1 MEYSYVAYTEDR
13 KLVKGKLSATSEEVA
28 ANLLS
33 YGGYQLVSLKQVVP
47 FFNMEKLTAIFSK
60 ITPRE
65 IIMFS
70 RQLALLLESG
80 TDIVTSLELLQAQV
94 TNRILKRMIGDM
106 VSDIRG
112 GTSLSVALSK
122 HPRAF
127 SSIYHRAIA
136 AGEQGGNL
144 EVVLRQ
150 MADYIE
156 RGATTEK
163 KVKNALTYPLIVA
176 VVAIVVIGLLVTF
189 VLPTFTSLFT
199 AFGAELPLPTRIL
212 IAGTDW
218 LGQYGIYLVVV
229 VIVAAGLGWVYIKTP
244 EGKYRYDKISLR
256 LPVVGRIF
264 LLNELSRV
272 CRTMSLLFRVG
283 LPLPEIMA
291 MAIHG
296 TSNQAMREVLT
307 EVQQELIRGE
317 GLSRPMAKRG
327 LFLPLMVQMVG
338 VGEETG
344 NLDNTLT
351 TVAQS
356 YEAEADDRTGAAVGL
371 IQPVMTI
378 VIGLVVGFIAIALF
392 SAMYGVYGQV
402 SF

>member
-1 MEYSYVAYTEDR
+1 MDFSYVAYTADK
-13 KLVKGKLSATSEEVA
+13 KLVKGKLSSTSEEA
-28 ANLLS
+28 AADLLS
-33 YGGYQLVSLKQVVP
+33 YGGYQVVSLKRVVP
-47 FFNMEKLTAIFSK
+47 FFDKEKLFARFSTIK
-60 ITPRE
+60 PME
-65 IIMFS
+65 IVLFS

-80 TDIVTSLELLQAQV
+80 TDIVTALELLQKQI
-94 TNRILKRMIGDM
+94 TNQTLSKM
-106 VSDIRG
+106 VGEVASDIRG
-112 GTSLSVALSK
+112 GSPLSTALSK

-127 SSIYHRAIA
+127 PPIYHRAIA
-136 AGEQGGNL
+136 AGEQAGNL
-144 EVVLRQ
+144 EIVLRQ
-150 MADYIE
+150 MADYSE
-156 RGATTEK
+156 REVITGK
-163 KVKNALTYPLIVA
+163 KVKNALTYPIIVVFVA
-176 VVAIVVIGLLVTF
+176 VIVIGILATF
-189 VLPTFTSLFT
+189 VLPRFISLYS
-199 AFGAELPLPTRIL
+199 AFQVDLPLMTRML
-212 IAGTDW
+212 MAATGW
-218 LGQYGIYLVVV
+218 FGNFGIYL
-229 VIVAAGLGWVYIKTP
+229 IGGIILATGLGCVYIKTP
-244 EGKYRYDKISLR
+244 AGRYQWDKLLLK
-256 LPVVGRIF
+256 LPLIGRIL

-291 MAIHG
+291 MAIRG
-296 TSNQAMREVLT
+296 TSNKAMIEVLT
-307 EVQQELIRGE
+307 GVQQELIRGE

-327 LFLPLMVQMVG
+327 LFLPLMVQMVS